1 MPQFTYTAVDAAGK
15 HLAGTMEAT
24 SKLQMITKLK
34 EKGLFLLEAED
45 KVDTANRNLA
55 SMAKKVKLKPLA
67 VFCRQFATL
76 INAGITAIK
85 SLDILYQQTVDKNL
99 KACIGR
105 VYESVQKGEAMSEA
119 FRKQGAAFP
128 ELFVN
133 MVMAGESAGNLDQVL
148 IRMADHYEKE
158 NKMKNKIK
166 GAMIYPMVLAS
177 LTIIVVVLMLT
188 VVLPS
193 FIGIIQSGG
202 GEIPLPTR
210 LLLGLSDIMT
220 SYWYIIG
227 GVIALLVIAWRGF
240 KRSDQGRLWWDTTKM
255 KLPVVGKSLKMI
267 YAARFARTLSTLLAS
282 GIQMLQSIEITA
294 RIVGNQM
301 IHDKLLMVTEDIRKG
316 TQLSVA
322 IKRTD
327 QFPAMIYNMIS
338 VGEESGLLDDIL
350 FKTAAF
356 FDEESDAAISRLVGL
371 LEPLMII
378 IMAVV
383 IGFIVISIALPMFT
397 MYGAVGT

>member
-1 MPQFTYTAVDAAGK
+1 MPQFNYTAVDTAGK
-15 HLAGTMEAT
+15 RLAGTLEAT
-24 SKLQMITKLK
+24 NKGQLIIKLK
-34 EKGLFLLEAED
+34 EKNLFVLDADD
-45 KVDTANRNLA
+45 KADTAVRNLA
-55 SMAKKVKLKPLA
+55 STSKKVNLKALA
-67 VFCRQFATL
+67 IFCRQFATL

-85 SLDILYQQTVDKNL
+85 SLDILFQQTLDKNL
-99 KACIGR
+99 RACIGR

-119 FRKQGAAFP
+119 FHKQGVAFP

-133 MVMAGESAGNLDQVL
+133 MVMAGESAGNLDIIL
-148 IRMADHYEKE
+148 LRMADHYEKE

-166 GAMIYPMVLAS
+166 GAMIYPMVLGA
-177 LTIIVVVLMLT
+177 LTIVVVILMLT

-193 FIGIIQSGG
+193 FIGIITAGG

-210 LLLGLSDIMT
+210 LLLGLSGVMT
-220 SYWYIIG
+220 KYWWLIG
-227 GVIALLVIAWRGF
+227 GIITLAVIAWRGF
-240 KRSDQGRLWWDTTKM
+240 KRSENGHLWWDSTKM

-282 GIQMLQSIEITA
+282 GIQMLQSLEITA
-294 RIVGNQM
+294 RIVGNQL
-301 IHDKLLMVTEDIRKG
+301 IHDKLIAATEDIRKG

-322 IKRTD
+322 IKKTD

-350 FKTAAF
+350 NKTAAF
-356 FDEESDAAISRLVGL
+356 FDEESDSAISRLVAL

-383 IGFIVISIALPMFT
+383 IGFIVIAIALPMFT
-397 MYGAVGT
+397 MYGSIG